1 MCILHVY
8 QFLCWKRRKRCLY
21 IWPRTFTHI
30 TSLYGPWNHLD
41 CSSCH
46 KLEMSGHFFFTLS
59 NVFLSCKSLYVKYV
73 LTVLCTNE
81 EKGYLKAVYF
91 KWFPTCEPNIWS
103 LPVLKSV
110 SFSAAVGG
118 YFSIWSVRP
127 AEKRENDLKQQIWVR
142 NTFCSFCS
150 VPVPKLVV
158 CVRGF
163 QCVSQIADETF
174 FSQ

>member
-59 NVFLSCKSLYVKYV
+59 DVFLSCKSLYVKYV

-110 SFSAAVGG
+110 SFSAAVAV
-118 YFSIWSVRP
+118 ISVSDQLDLLRK
-127 AEKRENDLKQQIWVR
+127 EKMTSNSKFELETHFVASVAFLYR
-142 NTFCSFCS
+142 NSS
-150 VPVPKLVV
+150 SV
-158 CVRGF
+158 CV
-163 QCVSQIADETF
+163 VSNVCPK
-174 FSQ
+174 